1 MLATVQQERVEDP
14 HLITISKA
22 VPAVAS
28 RLCTMTA
35 VMDTGFGTVGA
46 ALAYQATMLRDHQE
60 VIHELKGR
68 IEEFLGGSFSLQ
80 FTPASTHVA
89 FPCPIIIL
97 GQTMLLLLPTAIEAT
112 APQPVPIY
120 RLCCDTR
127 TIPKLWREWTEG
139 IGATLPIEELNQHW
153 GTCWQTGAEHQFYST
168 CKVIIDEVRRLG
180 GEAGDFWAVVRE
192 LEEQWLRAGASLDK
206 VQKALRAAA
215 KGREGLL
222 RR

>member
-14 HLITISKA
+14 HLVAVSKA
-22 VPAVAS
+22 VPAIAS

-35 VMDTGFGTVGA
+35 IMDTGFGTVGA
-46 ALAYQATMLRDHQE
+46 ALAYQATTLRDHQE
-60 VIHELKGR
+60 IIRELKGR

-80 FTPASTHVA
+80 FTPASTHVT
-89 FPCPIIIL
+89 FPRPIIIS
-97 GQTMLLLLPTAIEAT
+97 GQTMLPLPPTAIEAT

-120 RLCCDTR
+120 RLCRDTR
-127 TIPKLWREWTEG
+127 TIPELWREWTEG
-139 IGATLPIEELNQHW
+139 IGATPPIKELDRRW
-153 GTCWQTGAEHQFYST
+153 GTRWRTGAEHQFYSM

-180 GEAGDFWAVVRE
+180 GEAGDFWVVVRE
-192 LEEQWLRAGASLDK
+192 LEEQRLRAGASLDK

-215 KGREGLL
+215 KGREGPL